1 MRKLSTLLI
10 LLMGCVSGSE
20 QLYNQY
26 RVKHGLSKEV
36 VYSNFFDPISND
48 SVPEANKKFCK
59 ENQCCFVEGTAHV
72 YDFLVH
78 PLGQKK
84 HYVIAIDHEANGNPP
99 DYLNVEFINEKDSVV
114 FFKRIEGVYN
124 QRDTTR
130 FYYESRG
137 DERYFCFD
145 YENKASTQNPLK
157 IEMDSLFYNDYGR
170 GGRID
175 RPCSLACF
183 KRTIYSVSFT
193 STK

>member
-1 MRKLSTLLI
+1 
-10 LLMGCVSGSE
+10 MGT
-20 QLYNQY
+20 
-26 RVKHGLSKEV
+26 
-36 VYSNFFDPISND
+36 D
-48 SVPEANKKFCK
+48 SLPEANKMFCK
-59 ENQCCFVEGTAHV
+59 DEQCCFVAES
-72 YDFLVH
+72 VH
-78 PLGQKK
+78 MSSFWISPSGQKK
-84 HYVIAIDHEANGNPP
+84 HYVIAIDHEAKGNPP
-99 DYLNVEFINEKDSVV
+99 NYLNVEFINDKDSVV

-157 IEMDSLFYNDYGR
+157 IEMDSVFYNEYGK
-170 GGRID
+170 GGRMD

-183 KRTIYSVSFT
+183 ERTIYSVSFT